1 MAEMKYKELKK
12 SIDSKNFG
20 NLYFLTGEADLVN
33 YFEKRILEENLGKN
47 FTEFDFVSMKDE
59 AFSNEKLSDS
69 INTFPMMSAKK
80 CIILKDI
87 PWEILNNDEIKTLL
101 EIISDIPEFSILVIT
116 QTSPAPAAKH
126 AAKLTKIKNFVKK
139 NGIFSNLTQSDF
151 PMEKQIVA
159 WAKRDFG
166 KNLSP
171 AIAKKIIDLCKGYQI
186 HEIRS
191 EVKKICEFENSEEIN
206 ENSLDIIWKAN
217 QKISIFELPKA
228 ITSKNAK
235 KAFDILKRLLEQNEE
250 PMAILGVIS
259 SEYNDIYRAKLF
271 LESGENPAKLAEF
284 FDYKNKEFRIK
295 NAERTAKKLD
305 FENIKKIISKLAKT
319 DLELKTS
326 SNEPKTALFEI
337 VAYILENL
345 N

>member
-1 MAEMKYKELKK
+1 MAEIKYKELKK
-12 SIDSKNFG
+12 SIDSKKFG

-47 FTEFDFVSMKDE
+47 FTEFDFVSMKGE
-59 AFSNEKLSDS
+59 AFSNEKLRDS
-69 INTFPMMSAKK
+69 INTFPMMTAKK

-87 PWEILNNDEIKTLL
+87 PWEILSNDDIKTLI
-101 EIISDIPEFSILVIT
+101 EIISDIPEFSILVMT
-116 QTSPAPAAKH
+116 QISPAPASKH
-126 AAKLTKIKNFVKK
+126 AAKLTKVKNFVKK

-151 PMEKQIVA
+151 PMERQIVA
-159 WAKRDFG
+159 WAKRDFS

-171 AIAKKIIDLCKGYQI
+171 AIAKKIMNLCKGYQI

-191 EVKKICEFENSEEIN
+191 EVKKICEFENGEEIS

-217 QKISIFELPKA
+217 QKIKIFELPKA

-235 KAFDILKRLLEQNEE
+235 KAFDILEVLLDQNED

-271 LESGENPAKLAEF
+271 LENGENPTKLANF

-295 NAERTAKKLD
+295 NAEITAKKLN

-326 SNEPKTALFEI
+326 SNEPKTALFET

>member
-126 AAKLTKIKNFVKK
+126 AAKFTKIKNFVKK

-235 KAFDILKRLLEQNEE
+235 KAFDILKRLLEQKEE

>member
-1 MAEMKYKELKK
+1 MRRDAREAAYKILYAEHFNDNPSEDFRKEIFAEHKL
-12 SIDSKNFG
+12 N
-20 NLYFLTGEADLVN
+20 
-33 YFEKRILEENLGKN
+33 EKDIAFAENLLG
-47 FTEFDFVSMKDE
+47 
-59 AFSNEKLSDS
+59 
-69 INTFPMMSAKK
+69 
-80 CIILKDI
+80 
-87 PWEILNNDEIKTLL
+87 
-101 EIISDIPEFSILVIT
+101 
-116 QTSPAPAAKH
+116 
-126 AAKLTKIKNFVKK
+126 
-139 NGIFSNLTQSDF
+139 
-151 PMEKQIVA
+151 
-159 WAKRDFG
+159 
-166 KNLSP
+166 
-171 AIAKKIIDLCKGYQI
+171 AIA
-186 HEIRS
+186 
-191 EVKKICEFENSEEIN
+191 ENGEEIN

-235 KAFDILKRLLEQNEE
+235 KAFGVLESLLEQNEE

-295 NAERTAKKLD
+295 NTEKTAKRLD
-305 FENIKKIISKLAKT
+305 FENIKKIISKLAKA

-326 SNEPKTALFEI
+326 SSKPKTILFET

>member
-1 MAEMKYKELKK
+1 MKYKELKK
-12 SIDSKNFG
+12 SIDSKNLE
-20 NLYFLTGEADLVN
+20 NLYFLTGEADLVS
-33 YFEKRILEENLGKN
+33 YFEEKILEETLGKN
-47 FTEFDFVSMKDE
+47 FTEFDFVSMKGE
-59 AFSNEKLSDS
+59 AFSNQKLNDS
-69 INTFPMMSAKK
+69 LNTFPMMTAKK

-87 PWEILNNDEIKTLL
+87 PWEILNSDDIKTLT

-116 QTSPAPAAKH
+116 QTSPAP

-151 PMEKQIVA
+151 PMERQIIA
-159 WAKRDFG
+159 WAKRDFD

-171 AIAKKIIDLCKGYQI
+171 AIAKKIINLCKGYQI
-186 HEIRS
+186 HEIRN

-206 ENSLDIIWKAN
+206 ENSLDIIWRAN
-217 QKISIFELPKA
+217 EKTNIFELPKA

-235 KAFDILKRLLEQNEE
+235 KAFDILENLLEQNEE

-295 NAERTAKKLD
+295 NAEKTAKKLD
-305 FENIKKIISKLAKT
+305 FKNIKKIISRLAKS
-319 DLELKTS
+319 DLEIKTS
-326 SNEPKTALFEI
+326 SNEPKTTLFET

>member
-235 KAFDILKRLLEQNEE
+235 KAFNILKRLLEQNEE

>member
-1 MAEMKYKELKK
+1 MSEMKYKELKK
-12 SIDSKNFG
+12 SMDSKNFG

-33 YFEKRILEENLGKN
+33 YFEKKILEENLGKN
-47 FTEFDFVSMKDE
+47 LTEFNFVSMKGE
-59 AFSNEKLSDS
+59 SFSNEKLSDS
-69 INTFPMMSAKK
+69 INTFPMMTDKK

-87 PWEILNNDEIKTLL
+87 PWEILSNDDIKTLT
-101 EIISDIPEFSILVIT
+101 ETISDIPEFSILVIT
-116 QTSPAPAAKH
+116 QTSAAPAAKH

-151 PMEKQIVA
+151 PMERQIIA

-166 KNLSP
+166 KNLTP
-171 AIAKKIIDLCKGYQI
+171 TIAKKIMNLCKGYQI

-191 EVKKICEFENSEEIN
+191 EVKKICEFENGEEIN

-235 KAFDILKRLLEQNEE
+235 KSFDILENLLEQNEE

-271 LESGENPAKLAEF
+271 LESGENPAKLADF

-305 FENIKKIISKLAKT
+305 FESIKKIISKLAKA

-326 SNEPKTALFEI
+326 SNEPKTTLFET